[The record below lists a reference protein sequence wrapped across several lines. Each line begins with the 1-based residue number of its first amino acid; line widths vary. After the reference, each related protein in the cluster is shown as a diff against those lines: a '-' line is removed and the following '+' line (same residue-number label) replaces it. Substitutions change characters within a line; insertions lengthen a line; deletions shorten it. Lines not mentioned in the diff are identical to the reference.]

1 MVHFPIV
8 DYQEPVVPVPVG
20 SHVDGRVLVIMLV
33 KVKLK
38 LRCNLLC
45 IDSGRHTRIAFAQ
58 HKQYRFIDIVVY
70 QKKGFSCRS
79 DKIRCKLVGIE
90 YLSVIKA
97 ALYLRQGGT
106 HEEIYFLVDCI

>member
-1 MVHFPIV
+1 MVNLFIV
-8 DYQEPVVPVPVG
+8 NYQETVMTVPVG
-20 SHVDGRVLVIMLV
+20 SDIDGWVLVIMLV

-70 QKKGFSCRS
+70 QKKGFSGGF

-90 YLSVIKA
+90 YLSVKEDTFN
-97 ALYLRQGGT
+97 RWQ
-106 HEEIYFLVDCI
+106 